1 MNLFDILGPVM
12 VGPSSSHT
20 AGAARIGLITRLLLG
35 AEPSQARIGLYGS
48 FQKTYHGH
56 GTDKAL
62 IGGLLGM
69 AVDDERLRESLRYAD
84 EQGLRYSF
92 YNADARGAHPN
103 TVIMDVDSADGRHV
117 CVQAASIGGGEIEV
131 QSINGLEAGF
141 SGHEN
146 TLVVIQKDTKGMIA
160 QISSVLSASSINIAT
175 MRVFRRSVG
184 GEAMMV
190 IEIDGDADQTL
201 IDCLSAL
208 PGIYQVAYVAE
219 RSKGV

>member
-1 MNLFDILGPVM
+1 MDLFDILGPVM

-20 AGAARIGLITRLLLG
+20 AGAARIGRITRLLLNC
-35 AEPSQARIGLYGS
+35 EPAQARIGLYGS
-48 FQKTYHGH
+48 FQKTYRGH

-69 AVDDERLRESLRYAD
+69 AVDDERLRDSLRHAAD
-84 EQGLRYSF
+84 AGLNYSF

-103 TVIMDVDSADGRHV
+103 TVIMDVDGVDGRHI
-117 CVQAASIGGGEIEV
+117 CVQAASVGGGEIVV

-141 SGHEN
+141 GGHEN
-146 TLVVIQKDTKGMIA
+146 TLVITQRDTKGMIA
-160 QISSVLSASSINIAT
+160 QISSVLSANSLNIAT

-190 IEIDGDADQTL
+190 IELDGDADQKL
-201 IDCLSAL
+201 LDCLSNM
-208 PGIYQVAYVAE
+208 PGIYHVAYVAGRKE
-219 RSKGV
+219 EA